1 MGNESGR
8 LRETGVASVLTFEHV
23 TKRFKRTT
31 ALSDVSLAVPRGSIV
46 GLVGRNGCGKTTL
59 LHHATGMQ
67 LPTEGACHT
76 FDVRTDQLAAP
87 ELARIGAVHQH
98 AKLLGWMRIGQLVH
112 YVGTFYDRWDAA
124 LAAQLSERLLIESD
138 AKVGS
143 LSPGNVQKVSL
154 VLALSHHPELL
165 LLDEPLSDLDPM
177 ARSEVAAI
185 LLEYFSAHDC
195 TMVIS
200 SHLLHDIEPMINRV
214 VCLEQGRV
222 TADAELDTL
231 KEVYEEWI
239 VSAPGAT
246 LPTTWTEP
254 GVVRAFG
261 NASEARLIVRGD
273 VSARRVSMTALAER
287 YQAEVR
293 PRALNLEALFPILTQ
308 GDDVRNGAARNGDS
322 KNGAPPESPHTDNGH
337 ARR

>member
-1 MGNESGR
+1 MGNEPGKTR
-8 LRETGVASVLTFEHV
+8 DADAASVLTFEHV
-23 TKRFKRTT
+23 SKRFKSTS
-31 ALSDVSLAVPRGSIV
+31 ALSDVSLEVARGSIV

-67 LPTEGACHT
+67 LPTTGVCHT
-76 FDVRTDQLAAP
+76 FAVPTDQLAAP
-87 ELARIGAVHQH
+87 ELSRIGAVHQH
-98 AKLLGWMRIGQLVH
+98 AKLLGWMRIGQLVR

-124 LAAQLSERLLIESD
+124 FAAQLSERLQIESD

-185 LLEYFSAHDC
+185 LLEYFSTHDC
-195 TMVIS
+195 TIVIS
-200 SHLLHDIEPMINRV
+200 SHLLHDIESLITRV
-214 VCLEQGRV
+214 VCLEKGRV

-231 KEVYEEWI
+231 KEAYEEWI

-246 LPTTWTEP
+246 LPATWTEP
-254 GVVRAFG
+254 GVVRAHG
-261 NASEARLIVRGD
+261 NASEARLIVRGE
-273 VSARRVSMTALAER
+273 VSARRVSMAALAER

-293 PRALNLEALFPILTQ
+293 PRALNLEALFPILAQ
-308 GDDVRNGAARNGDS
+308 GSDAERSGQSNTAHA
-322 KNGAPPESPHTDNGH
+322 DNGH